1 MARRF
6 LSSFAAIT
14 ILLLLTENAY
24 ATYEIVEIEKPF
36 YVRSLAGEALDPT
49 GAPVSGVEVSDC
61 DQGFTK
67 VITATRSDEKG
78 RFILPVRGVSVHY
91 LELSGSWIQS
101 LAYNCD
107 DPNHRPEAITYQT
120 SDWWLAQITGRHAIS
135 WKQKPGKTIDHV
147 SIQVLDSCR
156 ARRAAS

>member
-1 MARRF
+1 MAHRF

-14 ILLLLTENAY
+14 ILLLFTENAY

-78 RFILPVRGVSVHY
+78 RFILPVSGVSVHY
-91 LELSGSWIQS
+91 LSFRALGFNP
-101 LAYNCD
+101 L
-107 DPNHRPEAITYQT
+107 RITVIIRNT
-120 SDWWLAQITGRHAIS
+120 APKRLRIKLPIG
-135 WKQKPGKTIDHV
+135 G
-147 SIQVLDSCR
+147 
-156 ARRAAS
+156 